1 MAFAFRS
8 SLVPCPSSLFSYTTS
23 CGVSATNIRANCNLL
38 VMKIL
43 SRKNTLIG
51 KVSAILLVLAGAF
64 GVASGQSYV
73 QDMKRESA
81 RSDKLTGGAIGKT
94 ALTAGVDNLKITVN
108 VPAFQMTL
116 WQNGK
121 EVKTYPVGVGL
132 KEYPIYV
139 GLLKAS
145 AVIWNPPWIPP
156 DSDWVIGS
164 KKVKVGE
171 IILPTDARNPLGKMK
186 IPLGGGYLIHQAK
199 GINDLGS
206 LVSHGCVRVLQA
218 DLYDLADKIVA
229 ARELDLTPE
238 QIAEAE
244 KTKKTLAAELEPV
257 IPVEITYDTM
267 VVEAGKLHIYPDVYD
282 LKKNIIENLRA
293 ELRSSGVDVPNLSDE
308 TLKKMLARA
317 ISKKQFVVS
326 VKNIEA
332 GRALLRGRTI
342 AVVTPLPERKSKSI
356 GTIVRKRRAS
366 R

>member
-1 MAFAFRS
+1 
-8 SLVPCPSSLFSYTTS
+8 
-23 CGVSATNIRANCNLL
+23 
-38 VMKIL
+38 MKIL

-81 RSDKLTGGAIGKT
+81 RSDKLTGGAIEKT
-94 ALTAGVDNLKITVN
+94 AFAAGEGNLKITIN

-308 TLKKMLARA
+308 TLKKMLTRA

-326 VKNIEA
+326 VENIKA
-332 GRALLRGRTI
+332 GRALLGGQTI
-342 AVVTPLPERKSKSI
+342 AVVRRLPERKSKST
-356 GTIVRKRRAS
+356 GSAVRKRRAS